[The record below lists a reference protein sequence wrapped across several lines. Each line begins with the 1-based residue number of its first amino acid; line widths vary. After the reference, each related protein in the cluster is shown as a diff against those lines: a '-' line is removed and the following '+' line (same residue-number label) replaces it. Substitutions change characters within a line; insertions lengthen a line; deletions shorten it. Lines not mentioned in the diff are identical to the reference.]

1 MDIHEIRRRNLRK
14 IIEEQFDGSA
24 AELTRQVDIDPS
36 YISRIFIIKKSQHRR
51 NIGNKIARKIEK
63 ACGKPHGWMD
73 QPHGQSQPTEEGG
86 PRLTKEAIKIAW
98 QWLALPKAQ
107 RAAVKEMIAA
117 LARRKK
123 K

>member
-1 MDIHEIRRRNLRK
+1 MFAL
-14 IIEEQFDGSA
+14 IEEAGSA
-24 AELTRQVDIDPS
+24 SELARMINSDPN
-36 YISRIFIIKKSQHRR
+36 YISQIVSTKGERNVGHSLARR
-51 NIGNKIARKIEK
+51 LEK
-63 ACGKPHGWMD
+63 ACSKPHGWMD

-86 PRLTKEAIKIAW
+86 PRLTKEAIKIAR